1 MSTAKS
7 PARPPAA
14 PDRKEL
20 QDAVDKIGWRIKE
33 LRTFELGGIQERWDP
48 RLETLQT
55 QVNSLLSDALGPRSA
70 EYKQYAIGP
79 MGAELDTAF
88 GDRYSPDELRDAV
101 RNSID
106 QAVANLNSVKKLLAE
121 RLEAK
126 DAAAPPPAATAAPTP
141 APTAAPTPAP
151 TAAPTPE
158 PTPVP
163 TAAPTPAPTAAPT
176 PAPTRAP
183 TPAPTAA
190 PTPAPTVA
198 PAPKPTP
205 EPKAVTMSAI
215 APASTSATAAQ
226 RPAGRRVAFICRLDA
241 ATRDAVTAFLTQ
253 LDLDPVAIAPGG
265 SGSLID
271 RVDAL
276 RDLDFAVVAMPAD
289 TGGGAGDLLE
299 IGYLLGAL
307 GRARV
312 CFVLDGKAVAASA
325 IEGFPRHAMDEGG
338 LWRLL
343 LAREM
348 KQSGLDVDLNRA
360 I

>member
-1 MSTAKS
+1 VT
-7 PARPPAA
+7 A

-20 QDAVDKIGWRIKE
+20 ETAIDKIGWRIKE

-106 QAVANLNSVKKLLAE
+106 QAVANLNAVKKLLAE

-126 DAAAPPPAATAAPTP
+126 DAAAPPPAPTAAPTP
-141 APTAAPTPAP
+141 APTAAPTPA
-151 TAAPTPE
+151 
-158 PTPVP
+158 P

-190 PTPAPTVA
+190 PTPAPTAA
-198 PAPKPTP
+198 PAPRPTP

-215 APASTSATAAQ
+215 APAPTSPTAAQ
-226 RPAGRRVAFICRLDA
+226 RPAGRRVAVICRLDA
-241 ATRDAVTAFLTQ
+241 ATRDAVTGFLTQ
-253 LDLDPVAIAPGG
+253 LGVEAVSVPAEG
-265 SGSLID
+265 SGASLIA

-289 TGGGAGDLLE
+289 DTGAGAGDLLE
-299 IGYLLGAL
+299 IGFLLGAL
-307 GRARV
+307 SRARV
-312 CFVLDGKAVAASA
+312 CFVLNGKAAAAQA
-325 IEGFPRHAMDEGG
+325 IEGFPRYAMDEGG

-348 KQSGLDVDLNRA
+348 KQAGLDVDLNRA

>member
-7 PARPPAA
+7 AARPMTAS
-14 PDRKEL
+14 DRKEL
-20 QDAVDKIGWRIKE
+20 ESAVDKIGWRIKE
-33 LRTFELGGIQERWDP
+33 LRMFDLGGIQERWDP
-48 RLETLQT
+48 RLESLQN
-55 QVNSLLSDALGPRSA
+55 QVNTLLSDALGPRSA

-101 RNSID
+101 RNSIE
-106 QAVANLNSVKKLLAE
+106 QAVVNLNAVAKLLGE
-121 RLEAK
+121 RLGSKE
-126 DAAAPPPAATAAPTP
+126 AAAPPPARTP

-151 TAAPTPE
+151 TVAPTPAPTPAPTAA

-176 PAPTRAP
+176 AAPTPSP
-183 TPAPTAA
+183 TPAPAQ
-190 PTPAPTVA
+190 
-198 PAPKPTP
+198 KPTP

-215 APASTSATAAQ
+215 APASTSATAQ
-226 RPAGRRVAFICRLDA
+226 RPAGRRVAVICRLDA

-253 LDLDPVAIAPGG
+253 LGLDPVAIAQDG
-265 SGSLID
+265 SGTLMD

-276 RDLDFAVVAMPAD
+276 RDIEFAVVAMPAND

-299 IGYLLGAL
+299 IGFLLGAL

-312 CFVLDGKAVAASA
+312 CFVLDGKAAAA
-325 IEGFPRHAMDEGG
+325 PGIEGFPRHAMDEGG

-348 KQSGLDVDLNRA
+348 KQAGLDVDLNRA

>member
-7 PARPPAA
+7 AARPVTA

-20 QDAVDKIGWRIKE
+20 ESAIDKIGWRIKE

-48 RLETLQT
+48 RLEMLQT
-55 QVNSLLSDALGPRSA
+55 QVNTLLSDALGPRSA

-106 QAVANLNSVKKLLAE
+106 QAVANLNAVKQLLAQ

-126 DAAAPPPAATAAPTP
+126 DTAAPPLAPTAAPIPAPTSAPTP
-141 APTAAPTPAP
+141 APTPSPTAAPTPAP
-151 TAAPTPE
+151 TA
-158 PTPVP
+158 V
-163 TAAPTPAPTAAPT
+163 PTPAPTA
-176 PAPTRAP
+176 
-183 TPAPTAA
+183 
-190 PTPAPTVA
+190 A

-205 EPKAVTMSAI
+205 EPKAVTMSAP
-215 APASTSATAAQ
+215 APAPMSATAAQ
-226 RPAGRRVAFICRLDA
+226 RPAGRRVAVICRLDA
-241 ATRDAVTAFLTQ
+241 AAREAVTGLLTQ
-253 LDLDPVAIAPGG
+253 LGVEAVAVPAEG
-265 SGSLID
+265 SGASLIA

-289 TGGGAGDLLE
+289 DAGGGAGDLLE

-312 CFVLDGKAVAASA
+312 CFVLGGKAAAAPA
-325 IEGFPRHAMDEGG
+325 IEGFPRHVLDEGG

-343 LAREM
+343 LARDM
-348 KQSGLDVDLNRA
+348 KQAGLDVDLNRA